1 MMEDLMKDKK
11 KLAIILIIVGI
22 LVLGVV
28 VFLLL
33 KNNANDNINNN
44 QPNNNQE
51 EKPVAVSTFDISD
64 FEVSES
70 ASGKVKMA
78 FKLTNTADTPIETE
92 VLDINMYDGTNLVYT
107 YNYLIESLE
116 IDESI
121 YIEAT
126 SELDYIRLSRF
137 EFVIDSSKVDIT
149 PNYLED

>member
-78 FKLTNTADTPIETE
+78 FKLTNTADSEIESE

>member
-1 MMEDLMKDKK
+1 MKDKK

-78 FKLTNTADTPIETE
+78 FKLTNKSSSKIETE
-92 VLDINMYDGTNLVYT
+92 VLDINMYDGTDLVYT

-121 YIEAT
+121 YVEAT
-126 SELDYIRLSRF
+126 SELDYIKLSRF
-137 EFVIDSSKVDIT
+137 EFVINSSRVDIT

>member
-1 MMEDLMKDKK
+1 MKDKK

-121 YIEAT
+121 YVEAT
-126 SELDYIRLSRF
+126 SELDYIKLSRF
-137 EFVIDSSKVDIT
+137 EFVIDSSRVDIT